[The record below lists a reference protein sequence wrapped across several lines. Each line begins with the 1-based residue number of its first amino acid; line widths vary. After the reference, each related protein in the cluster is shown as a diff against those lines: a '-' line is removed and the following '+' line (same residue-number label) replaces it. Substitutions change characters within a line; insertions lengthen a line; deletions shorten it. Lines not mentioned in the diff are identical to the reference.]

1 MECAYLYIFIII
13 ILHGYISIYGYRTQI
28 SEFVEFVLR
37 KGGFIVALDWS
48 EAFDGANPSQIS
60 TSKQETK
67 ICVWLGNEYIMNMFW
82 IYIYI

>member
-37 KGGFIVALDWS
+37 KGGFIVALD
-48 EAFDGANPSQIS
+48 
-60 TSKQETK
+60 
-67 ICVWLGNEYIMNMFW
+67 
-82 IYIYI
+82 